1 MSVVPTNIAQSL
13 AGAPQAEQVKA
24 RERKPEPSK
33 GEVRRRDDEV
43 IVQPETLE
51 AIQAKKERE
60 KDQPPKREHPHPP
73 VPAKQVPGSALKHLD
88 MEA

>member
-1 MSVVPTNIAQSL
+1 MLPTNIAQSL

-24 RERKPEPSK
+24 RERKPEPAK
-33 GEVRRRDDEV
+33 GGVRRRDDEV

-51 AIQAKKERE
+51 AIQSKKQRE
-60 KDQPPKREHPHPP
+60 KDQPPRREHPHAHPQ
-73 VPAKQVPGSALKHLD
+73 AGSSGPKNAKHLD